1 MPDIPSSAAVSS
13 PPAPSNNLADLVGD
27 LWNYQQLAAALGCS
41 ERSVYN
47 LMEQMRVPY
56 VRVLGKRLV
65 NPADFRAAL
74 ARQQA
79 NTSSRGRG
87 RPRKAA

>member
-1 MPDIPSSAAVSS
+1 MPDLHSFPE
-13 PPAPSNNLADLVGD
+13 PPAPPARADLLGRD
-27 LWNYQQLAAALGCS
+27 MWTYGEIAAALGCT

-47 LMEQMRVPY
+47 LVDQLRIPY
-56 VRVLGKRLV
+56 VRVLSKRLV

-74 ARQQA
+74 AKQRA
-79 NTSSRGRG
+79 NAAPRGRG